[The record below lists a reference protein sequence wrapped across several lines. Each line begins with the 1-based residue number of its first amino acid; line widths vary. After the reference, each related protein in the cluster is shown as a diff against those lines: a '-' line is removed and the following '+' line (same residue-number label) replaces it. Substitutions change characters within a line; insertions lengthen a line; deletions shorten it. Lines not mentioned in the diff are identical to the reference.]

1 MNKLYAVLVAAI
13 GLLALPAHAQYTTQ
27 NSEMGQPQASPQDE
41 MHKDGMQKDNT
52 TKAKKKSA
60 KKAKKSDEM
69 MKKDDTMKKGDDMM
83 KKDDAAKQNDM
94 MKKE

>member
-60 KKAKKSDEM
+60 KKAKKSD
-69 MKKDDTMKKGDDMM
+69 DMM
-83 KKDDAAKQNDM
+83 KKDDAMKKDGDAKQNDM

>member
-1 MNKLYAVLVAAI
+1 MNQIYAVLVAAI
-13 GLLALPAHAQYTTQ
+13 GLFALPAHAQYTSQ
-27 NSEMGQPQASPQDE
+27 NSEMSQPQASPQDE
-41 MHKDGMQKDNT
+41 MHKDGMQKGNA

-69 MKKDDTMKKGDDMM
+69 TKKDDMMKKDDTMKK
-83 KKDDAAKQNDM
+83 DDATKQDGM